1 MPADSPQLQ
10 PVDRLT
16 SLPNELFEIICR
28 DAQAGPS
35 CPDLG
40 LVSKAF
46 LHVARQR
53 RFETLCL
60 KSYRQL
66 DELCGMTH
74 LHGYIQRLELRLY
87 GQVDYYGVPS
97 RKRLERLIIQG
108 LTGLR
113 ILDVRGCPRVAKAI
127 LAPTSDAMLPN
138 LTDLSFDRCF
148 ESRTDF
154 PHPFNPQLYASIGT
168 YGKLCRLSVTVHD
181 ATTSRQLPSARPEY
195 KGNPIPSLGGSR
207 SWAITLHGPFAE
219 SPAALD
225 LVASFQTIHAL
236 HLCTTSKLDVFAS
249 FVGSIQ
255 SPEQVQHLGLARA
268 FTSILPDD
276 SLQDL
281 LAHLPN
287 LESVEFGGSLFRVA
301 LLPVLATLAN
311 LREVAFAAD
320 SDIRPDAD
328 LGALLD
334 GPNRLAQIRNVRID
348 IRLIGIYDW
357 RSTVKPNMRLAKKH
371 GVRLYGSMYDD
382 PRAEVDD

>member
-1 MPADSPQLQ
+1 MQPQLQ

-16 SLPNELFEIICR
+16 SLPTELFEIICR
-28 DAQAGPS
+28 DAQADPS

-40 LVSKAF
+40 LASKAF

-53 RFETLCL
+53 RFETVRL

-74 LHGYIQRLELRLY
+74 LHGYIQSLEIRLY

-97 RKRLERLIIQG
+97 RKRLERLMQG
-108 LTGLR
+108 LTG
-113 ILDVRGCPRVAKAI
+113 VRKLNVRDCPRVAKAI
-127 LAPTSDAMLPN
+127 LAPTSAAMLPN
-138 LTDLSFDRCF
+138 LAELSLDQCF
-148 ESRTDF
+148 ESRADF
-154 PHPFNPQLYASIGT
+154 PHPFSPQLYASIGT
-168 YGKLCRLSVTVHD
+168 YAKLCRLSVTVRD
-181 ATTSRQLPSARPEY
+181 ATTSRQLPSAHPEY
-195 KGNPIPSLGGSR
+195 KGKPIPSLGGNR

-236 HLCTTSKLDVFAS
+236 HLCTTSKPDVFAS

-255 SPEQVQHLGLARA
+255 SPQQVQHLGLARA

-276 SLQDL
+276 GVQDL

-287 LESVEFGGSLFRVA
+287 LESVEFGNDAFRVA

-320 SDIRPDAD
+320 SDFDVRSNGD

-334 GPNRLAQIRNVRID
+334 GPNRLAQIRSVRVEIS
-348 IRLIGIYDW
+348 LIGRYDW
-357 RSTVKPNMRLAKKH
+357 RSIVEPSMRLAKKH
-371 GVRLYGSMYDD
+371 GIRLHGRMYDNF
-382 PRAEVDD
+382 RAEVDD

>member
-1 MPADSPQLQ
+1 MQPQLQ

-28 DAQAGPS
+28 DAQADPS

-127 LAPTSDAMLPN
+127 VAPTSDAMLPN

-195 KGNPIPSLGGSR
+195 KGPDPFPRRESQLGDHTSR
-207 SWAITLHGPFAE
+207 SVRR
-219 SPAALD
+219 
-225 LVASFQTIHAL
+225 VA
-236 HLCTTSKLDVFAS
+236 CR
-249 FVGSIQ
+249 
-255 SPEQVQHLGLARA
+255 PRPRR
-268 FTSILPDD
+268 ILPDHPRVT
-276 SLQDL
+276 SLYHFETGRLCVVRRFDL
-281 LAHLPN
+281 K
-287 LESVEFGGSLFRVA
+287 S
-301 LLPVLATLAN
+301 
-311 LREVAFAAD
+311 
-320 SDIRPDAD
+320 
-328 LGALLD
+328 
-334 GPNRLAQIRNVRID
+334 
-348 IRLIGIYDW
+348 
-357 RSTVKPNMRLAKKH
+357 
-371 GVRLYGSMYDD
+371 
-382 PRAEVDD
+382 

>member
-1 MPADSPQLQ
+1 MQPQLQ

-28 DAQAGPS
+28 DAQADPS

-127 LAPTSDAMLPN
+127 VAPTSDAMLPN

-168 YGKLCRLSVTVHD
+168 YGKLPDPFPRRESQLGDH
-181 ATTSRQLPSARPEY
+181 TSRSVRRVACRPR
-195 KGNPIPSLGGSR
+195 PR
-207 SWAITLHGPFAE
+207 
-219 SPAALD
+219 
-225 LVASFQTIHAL
+225 
-236 HLCTTSKLDVFAS
+236 
-249 FVGSIQ
+249 
-255 SPEQVQHLGLARA
+255 R
-268 FTSILPDD
+268 ILPDHPRVT
-276 SLQDL
+276 SLYHFETGRLCVVRRFDL
-281 LAHLPN
+281 K
-287 LESVEFGGSLFRVA
+287 S
-301 LLPVLATLAN
+301 
-311 LREVAFAAD
+311 
-320 SDIRPDAD
+320 
-328 LGALLD
+328 
-334 GPNRLAQIRNVRID
+334 
-348 IRLIGIYDW
+348 
-357 RSTVKPNMRLAKKH
+357 
-371 GVRLYGSMYDD
+371 
-382 PRAEVDD
+382 